1 MELNCSESGHRF
13 WTKSGNGK
21 ELGEAEGLRQDQE
34 AHEKLIWHRTSNRHA
49 PEMAKTGRA

>member
-34 AHEKLIWHRTSNRHA
+34 AHERLIWHRTSNSHA